1 MSFLTPDDYG
11 LQIRD
16 EIRGLLTD
24 GNDVLLSK
32 AALAAQTE
40 MESYL
45 RGRFDVAKVFGA
57 LGAVA
62 AVPASG
68 TTPAV
73 PAQPDQRNPQIV
85 MYLVD
90 MALYHMHSRQNPRNV
105 PTIRQ
110 DRYDHAIDWLKMV
123 RKGALS
129 CGLPL
134 ETLTLPDGTQD
145 TGSILPRGGSNP
157 KLLNSA
163 Y

>member
-11 LQIRD
+11 AQIRT
-16 EIRGLLTD
+16 EILALITD
-24 GNDVLLSK
+24 GNSTLQ
-32 AALAAQTE
+32 AAAEHSAQTE

-57 LGAVA
+57 VGN
-62 AVPASG
+62 
-68 TTPAV
+68 
-73 PAQPDQRNPQIV
+73 DRNAQIV

-90 MALYHMHSRQNPRNV
+90 VALYHLHSRQNPRNV
-105 PTIRQ
+105 PTLRQ
-110 DRYDHAIDWLKMV
+110 DRYDHVIDWLKMV

-134 ETLTLPDGTQD
+134 ETLLLPDGTQD
-145 TGSILPRGGSNP
+145 TGSILPRGGSLP
-157 KLLNSA
+157 KLNNT